1 MNKNYYDI
9 LGITDEE
16 KKLQGA
22 EFEKILKKKYRKIA
36 LDAHPD
42 RQSGK
47 SESEKRKRKKN
58 LKKHLKHIVHS

>member
-22 EFEKILKKKYRKIA
+22 EFEKILKSKTAR
-36 LDAHPD
+36 P
-42 RQSGK
+42 
-47 SESEKRKRKKN
+47 KRLCGIN
-58 LKKHLKHIVHS
+58 LKD